1 MARKTIFIRDE
12 LLIFVGLIPTLF
24 GVLALIGFAADPR
37 VLDDDVVGP
46 VLFAATILAG
56 GVAMIVAGLRCRRL
70 ERLLRR
76 LLEYL
81 EAVDR
86 VSLASLAERFG
97 IPESEVEQ
105 RVAYLIARG
114 LTPVRLDLEQG
125 MVYRPDETAGDEG
138 VAGGW
143 LVPPPTCPACGAP
156 TSARIPV
163 DEAPVCTYC
172 GAALPVEQV
181 SPPEPAR
188 AAEAPGGA
196 LGGARPAAEVLAMV
210 KPEINWAVAVF
221 LFFIFWPAGVIYLMS
236 RTRRAFRQRSK
247 GSRR

>member
-1 MARKTIFIRDE
+1 
-12 LLIFVGLIPTLF
+12 
-24 GVLALIGFAADPR
+24 
-37 VLDDDVVGP
+37 
-46 VLFAATILAG
+46 
-56 GVAMIVAGLRCRRL
+56 
-70 ERLLRR
+70 
-76 LLEYL
+76 
-81 EAVDR
+81 
-86 VSLASLAERFG
+86 
-97 IPESEVEQ
+97 
-105 RVAYLIARG
+105 
-114 LTPVRLDLEQG
+114 
-125 MVYRPDETAGDEG
+125 
-138 VAGGW
+138 
-143 LVPPPTCPACGAP
+143 LVPPPTCRACGDP